1 MTSGEEK
8 TTVLHLSTSSG
19 PGGAE
24 RMISTLTAA
33 LNQGQFRIIVGMFR
47 PGWLQAECEAR
58 GVRTSVM
65 PLAGRFN
72 LQWFR
77 ACLRI
82 LRRER
87 VALIHAHEFS
97 AILCGWIVAMLAG
110 VPFVATVHGKN
121 YFWEKLRRRVTYRL
135 VSRYGT
141 MVVVSQDLKR
151 FVCDK
156 VGVAEKRVEVIYNG
170 VAPAPTVTDEEAQK
184 CKAELGISGCY
195 PVLGV
200 VGSLYPV
207 KGHRFL
213 LQAMP
218 EILGRWPKARLLV
231 IGRGE
236 LEVALK
242 EQVEQLAIG
251 ANVHFLGMRQDVP
264 RLLSLLDVFVLPSLS
279 EGLSLAL
286 LEAMA
291 SGKPVVATLV
301 GGNPELIDHGR
312 TGFLVQPEDAKDL
325 AANLMK
331 LLSDPGMMQQF
342 GRQAP
347 ERVRQHFSMGQMVDQ
362 YRDLYARS
370 VNVHNSGMNKQ

>member
-1 MTSGEEK
+1 MTPGEKK

-33 LNQGQFRIIVGMFR
+33 LNQGQLRIIVGLFR
-47 PGWLQAECEAR
+47 SGWLQTECEAR
-58 GVRTSVM
+58 GVRTCVI
-65 PLAGRFN
+65 PLAGSFK

-77 ACLRI
+77 ACLRL
-82 LRRER
+82 LRKEQ

-97 AILCGWIVAMLAG
+97 AILCGGIVAMLAG

-121 YFWEKLRRRVTYRL
+121 YFWEKLRRRVVYRL
-135 VSRYGT
+135 VSRHGT
-141 MVVVSQDLKR
+141 LIAVSKDLKQ
-151 FVCDK
+151 FICDK
-156 VGVAEKRVEVIYNG
+156 VGILEKRVEVIYNG
-170 VAPAPTVTDEEAQK
+170 VTPAQTIADEEIQK
-184 CKAELGISGCY
+184 CKAELEVSGCY
-195 PVLGV
+195 PLLGV

-213 LQAMP
+213 LEAMP
-218 EILGRWPKARLLV
+218 EILRRWPNARLLV

-242 EQVEQLAIG
+242 EQVAQLAID

-264 RLLSLLDVFVLPSLS
+264 RVLSILDVFVLPSLS

-291 SGKPVVATLV
+291 SGKPVVATRV

-312 TGFLVQPEDAKDL
+312 TGFLIQPENEKDL
-325 AANLMK
+325 AVNLLN
-331 LLSDPGMMQQF
+331 LLNDPGMMHQF
-342 GRQAP
+342 GQQAS
-347 ERVRQHFSMGQMVDQ
+347 ERVQQYFSMGQMADR
-362 YRDLYARS
+362 YRDLYTRLWT
-370 VNVHNSGMNKQ
+370 VYNSGMNRP

>member
-8 TTVLHLSTSSG
+8 TTILHLSTSSG

-33 LNQGQFRIIVGMFR
+33 LNRGQFRIIVGLFR
-47 PGWLQAECEAR
+47 PGWLQAECETL
-58 GVRTSVM
+58 GVTTFVI
-65 PLAGRFN
+65 PLAGRFY

-77 ACLRI
+77 ACLRL
-82 LRRER
+82 LRKER

-97 AILCGWIVAMLAG
+97 AIVCGWIVATVAG
-110 VPFVATVHGKN
+110 VPVVATVHGKN
-121 YFWEKLRRRVTYRL
+121 YFWEKLRRRAAYRL
-135 VSRYGT
+135 VSRQGT
-141 MVVVSQDLKR
+141 MVAVSQDLKR
-151 FVCDK
+151 FICDRL
-156 VGVAEKRVEVIYNG
+156 GIAEKRVEVIYNG
-170 VAPAPTVTDEEAQK
+170 VAQAQTVTDEETQK
-184 CKAELGISGCY
+184 CKAEIGISGLY

-213 LQAMP
+213 LEAMP
-218 EILGRWPKARLLV
+218 EILRRWPQAVLLV

-236 LEVALK
+236 LEFALK
-242 EQVEQLAIG
+242 ERAEQLAIG
-251 ANVHFLGMRQDVP
+251 AHIHFLGMRQDVP
-264 RLLSLLDVFVLPSLS
+264 RLLSVLDAFVLPSLS

-291 SGKPVVATLV
+291 SGKPVVATRV

-325 AANLMK
+325 AANLVK
-331 LLSDPGMMQQF
+331 LLSDPGMMQEF
-342 GRQAP
+342 GRQGA
-347 ERVRQHFSMGQMVDQ
+347 ERVRQHFSMGQMVDR

-370 VNVHNSGMNKQ
+370 LSVHHSGMSKK

>member
-1 MTSGEEK
+1 MTSVGKK

-24 RMISTLTAA
+24 RMISTLTAEI
-33 LNQGQFRIIVGMFR
+33 NQGQFRVIVGLFR
-47 PGWLQAECEAR
+47 SGWLQAECEAR
-58 GVRTSVM
+58 EVQTCVM
-65 PLAGRFN
+65 PLAGLFN

-77 ACLRI
+77 ACLRL
-82 LRRER
+82 LRREQ

-97 AILCGWIVAMLAG
+97 AILCGWIVATLAG
-110 VPFVATVHGKN
+110 LPLVATVHGKN

-135 VSRYGT
+135 VSRHGT
-141 MVVVSQDLKR
+141 LVMVSQDLKR

-156 VGVAEKRVEVIYNG
+156 VGVAENRMEVIYNG
-170 VAPAPTVTDEEAQK
+170 VAPAQMVTDEEVQNS
-184 CKAELGISGCY
+184 KAELEDSGCY
-195 PVLGV
+195 PMLGV

-213 LQAMP
+213 LEAMP
-218 EILGRWPKARLLV
+218 EIIRQWPKAQLLV

-236 LEVALK
+236 LEVSLK

-264 RLLSLLDVFVLPSLS
+264 RLLSLLDVCILPSLS

-291 SGKPVVATLV
+291 SGKPVVATRV

-312 TGFLVQPEDAKDL
+312 TGFLVQPEDARDL
-325 AANLMK
+325 AANLLK
-331 LLSDPGMMQQF
+331 LLSDPETMQQF
-342 GRQAP
+342 GRQAE
-347 ERVRQHFSMGQMVDQ
+347 ERVRQHFSMKQMVDR
-362 YRDLYARS
+362 YRGLYIRS
-370 VNVHNSGMNKQ
+370 LSVDHSGMKKT